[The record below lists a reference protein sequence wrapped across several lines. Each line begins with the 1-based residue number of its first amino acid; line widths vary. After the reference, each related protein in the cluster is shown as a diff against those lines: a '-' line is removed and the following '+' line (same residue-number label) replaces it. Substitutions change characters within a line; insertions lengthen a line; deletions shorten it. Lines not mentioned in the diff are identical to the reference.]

1 MRTEQRVT
9 VVGVEEAL
17 RAAYE
22 EHYVPLLRLCVL
34 LCGDRQVA
42 EDMVQDAFVKI
53 APRIGEV
60 APPQLGPYLR
70 RVAVNLWKNR
80 LRSLTRERR
89 ARDRSVTTSP
99 IADASH
105 EDRTL
110 LRSAVLRLPRR
121 QRACV
126 VLRYYEDLPERE
138 VASLLGCSIGTVK
151 SQTSRALARL
161 RKEFDGEA

>member
-1 MRTEQRVT
+1 MSVLGTQ
-9 VVGVEEAL
+9 EAL

-34 LCGDRQVA
+34 LAGDRHVA
-42 EDMVQDAFVKI
+42 EDIVQDAFLKI

-60 APPQLGPYLR
+60 APPQRGPYLR

-89 ARDRSVTTSP
+89 ARVRSMITSQT
-99 IADASH
+99 DGGSH
-105 EDRTL
+105 EDRAA

-138 VASLLGCSIGTVK
+138 VASLLGCSVGTVK

-161 RKEFDGEA
+161 RKEFEGEA

>member
-1 MRTEQRVT
+1 MT

-42 EDMVQDAFVKI
+42 EDLVQDAYVKI
-53 APRIGEV
+53 APRIHEV
-60 APPQLGPYLR
+60 APPQLRPYLR
-70 RVAVNLWKNR
+70 RIAVNLWKNR

-89 ARDRSVTTSP
+89 ATERSVTPPPT
-99 IADASH
+99 ASANH
-105 EDRTL
+105 EERAL

-126 VLRYYEDLPERE
+126 VLRYYEDLPERD

-161 RKEFDGEA
+161 RKEFEGED